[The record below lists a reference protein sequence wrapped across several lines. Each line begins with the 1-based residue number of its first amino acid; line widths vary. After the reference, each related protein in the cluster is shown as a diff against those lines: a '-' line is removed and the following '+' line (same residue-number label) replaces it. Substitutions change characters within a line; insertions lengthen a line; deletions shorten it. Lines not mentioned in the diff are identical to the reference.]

1 MVTVKDVTVAT
12 GVLGDAD
19 LPATMDEQTF
29 HACYRRTAGPLRAYV
44 VRVMGS
50 VSHADDIVQE
60 AYLRLLRAPATDDP
74 AALRALLI
82 RIASHLM
89 IDHWRRA
96 RRRRVMWEPSL
107 DPDTEAEIASWMQTL
122 AREALDQP
130 PRFTAAEIW
139 QKAELLRRW
148 DAQRKA
154 TAPIDIGER
163 VEVGIGLAGALVLL
177 VWLLRQLPQDAA
189 SSTLSALMIATVLL
203 LVSAAAFSVWGLVS
217 GD

>member
-1 MVTVKDVTVAT
+1 
-12 GVLGDAD
+12 
-19 LPATMDEQTF
+19 
-29 HACYRRTAGPLRAYV
+29 
-44 VRVMGS
+44 
-50 VSHADDIVQE
+50 
-60 AYLRLLRAPATDDP
+60 
-74 AALRALLI
+74 
-82 RIASHLM
+82 
-89 IDHWRRA
+89 
-96 RRRRVMWEPSL
+96 MWERSI

-177 VWLLRQLPQDAA
+177 VWLLRQLPQGAA

-203 LVSAAAFSVWGLVS
+203 LVSAAAFSVWALIQ
-217 GD
+217 DN